1 MGLRP
6 AKCAIKYN
14 HRGSRAYAWSGI
26 KAVFDIGK
34 MTMVIFVLCAWL
46 HRIGHYGVLDIAS
59 PQSGNVGQQ
68 PLSSPHF
75 GGTAESSENR
85 CRLRILL
92 WASSQVETL
101 PASVTRESPVFH
113 LRACR
118 IASSEINLGENVSAR
133 NT

>member
-1 MGLRP
+1 MQSSWNISKNLSIVGANLVLNASLAETMGLRP

-34 MTMVIFVLCAWL
+34 MTMVVFVLCAWL

-75 GGTAESSENR
+75 GGN
-85 CRLRILL
+85 CGKL
-92 WASSQVETL
+92 
-101 PASVTRESPVFH
+101 
-113 LRACR
+113 
-118 IASSEINLGENVSAR
+118 
-133 NT
+133 